1 MEHKLPELPYSLE
14 ALNPHISKQTLEF
27 HHGKHHLNYVNT
39 LNKLIPGT
47 RFENASLEDM
57 IREAD
62 GAIFNN
68 AAQVWNH
75 TFYFDS
81 FSPKPKVMPE
91 GGLLEALNRDF
102 GSFDKFLEE
111 FGKSALGLGWPA
123 TRRGS
128 FLYCRFPTRAI
139 RSVRGLRRSSRATS
153 GNTRTTLIARTAGRI
168 TSRIS
173 GSFSIGRTLKRC
185 TQGANRPAYQ
195 GGLPRAARGAGFFFY
210 REVASWRAPASKL
223 RLLSLLLRAVESR

>member
-111 FGKSALGLGWPA
+111 FGKNALGLFGSGWAWLACDA
-123 TRRGS
+123 TGKLSILPLSNAGNPLREGLTPLIKNFWELLDWAYVEKVYARR
-128 FLYCRFPTRAI
+128 
-139 RSVRGLRRSSRATS
+139 
-153 GNTRTTLIARTAGRI
+153 
-168 TSRIS
+168 
-173 GSFSIGRTLKRC
+173 
-185 TQGANRPAYQ
+185 
-195 GGLPRAARGAGFFFY
+195 
-210 REVASWRAPASKL
+210 
-223 RLLSLLLRAVESR
+223 

>member
-111 FGKSALGLGWPA
+111 FGKSALGLFGSGWAWLACDAKGKLSILPLSNA
-123 TRRGS
+123 GNPLRE
-128 FLYCRFPTRAI
+128 
-139 RSVRGLRRSSRATS
+139 GLTP
-153 GNTRTTLIARTAGRI
+153 LIACDVWEHAYY
-168 TSRIS
+168 
-173 GSFSIGRTLKRC
+173 LDC
-185 TQGANRPAYQ
+185 QNR
-195 GGLPRAARGAGFFFY
+195 RADYIKNFWELLDWADVEKVYAR
-210 REVASWRAPASKL
+210 R
-223 RLLSLLLRAVESR
+223 

>member
-111 FGKSALGLGWPA
+111 FGKSALGLFGSGWA
-123 TRRGS
+123 W
-128 FLYCRFPTRAI
+128 RACDAKGKLSI
-139 RSVRGLRRSSRATS
+139 LPLSNAGNPLREGLTP
-153 GNTRTTLIARTAGRI
+153 LIACDVWEHAYY
-168 TSRIS
+168 
-173 GSFSIGRTLKRC
+173 LDC
-185 TQGANRPAYQ
+185 QNRRADYIKNFWELLDWAYVEKVY
-195 GGLPRAARGAGFFFY
+195 AR
-210 REVASWRAPASKL
+210 R
-223 RLLSLLLRAVESR
+223 